1 MIQYNMD
8 FLIAGFIFLV
18 VLLVHFV
25 RYKRLTGVSGKLFWI
40 FIIEAVLCS
49 VSDLITCVLIE

>member
-49 VSDLITCVLIE
+49 VSD